1 MGFYRSIV
9 RPIFF
14 LLPPETAHHVAM
26 AGVRFALWC
35 APLRWL
41 VNRCLRSPRRAIGLE
56 VEGLVFPNLVGVAA
70 GFDKEGLLA
79 DGARHLGFGFIE
91 IGTVP
96 PRPQPGNPK
105 PRLFR
110 LPKDRALINRMGF
123 NSIGAEAV
131 AGNLAMRPK
140 NRIPVGGSIGKN
152 TNTPNEG
159 AVADYCQSLKIL
171 YPLVDFFVVNV
182 SCPNVHS
189 LTELQRDE
197 SLLPLVRGVRE
208 ENERQGGRKPIFLKL
223 APHAEEVSL
232 RATVRLA
239 LQEGITGFVAIN
251 TSPRREGLATAK
263 SHLDAIGNGG
273 LSGRPIFEEAL
284 RTVRIIRQEAGSHV
298 PIIGVGGVFTG
309 EDALKML
316 RAGASLVQVFT
327 GFIYQGPWMARGIN
341 RYLLKHIDEVPV
353 W

>member
-1 MGFYRSIV
+1 MGFYQSIV

-14 LLPPETAHHVAM
+14 LLPPETAHHVVM

-41 VNRCLRSPRRAIGLE
+41 VNRCLRSPKRAIGLE
-56 VEGLVFPNLVGVAA
+56 VEGVVFPNLVGVAA

-110 LPKDRALINRMGF
+110 LPKDGALINRMGF
-123 NSIGAEAV
+123 NSIGVEAV

-223 APHAEEVSL
+223 APHAEEDSL

-251 TSPRREGLATAK
+251 TSPGREGLATAK

-273 LSGRPIFEEAL
+273 LSGSPIFEEAL
-284 RTVRIIRQEAGSHV
+284 RTVRIIRQEAGPHV

-316 RAGASLVQVFT
+316 QAGASLVQGFT
-327 GFIYQGPWMARGIN
+327 GFRYQGPWMARGIN
-341 RYLLKHIDEVPV
+341 RYLLKHIDEGPV

>member
-14 LLPPETAHHVAM
+14 LLPPETAHHVVM

-123 NSIGAEAV
+123 NSIGVEAV
-131 AGNLAMRPK
+131 AGNLAVRPK

-197 SLLPLVRGVRE
+197 SLLPLVRGVKE

-223 APHAEEVSL
+223 APHAQEDSL

-239 LQEGITGFVAIN
+239 LQEGITGFVSIN
-251 TSPRREGLATAK
+251 TSPRREGLATEK
-263 SHLDAIGNGG
+263 PRVEAIGNGG

-316 RAGASLVQVFT
+316 QAGASLVQVFT

-341 RYLLKHIDEVPV
+341 RYLLKHIGEVPV

>member
-1 MGFYRSIV
+1 
-9 RPIFF
+9 
-14 LLPPETAHHVAM
+14 
-26 AGVRFALWC
+26 
-35 APLRWL
+35 
-41 VNRCLRSPRRAIGLE
+41 
-56 VEGLVFPNLVGVAA
+56 
-70 GFDKEGLLA
+70 
-79 DGARHLGFGFIE
+79 
-91 IGTVP
+91 
-96 PRPQPGNPK
+96 
-105 PRLFR
+105 
-110 LPKDRALINRMGF
+110 MGF
-123 NSIGAEAV
+123 NSIGVEAV

-223 APHAEEVSL
+223 APHAEEDSL

-251 TSPRREGLATAK
+251 TSPGREGLATAK

-273 LSGRPIFEEAL
+273 LSGSPIFEEAL
-284 RTVRIIRQEAGSHV
+284 RTVRIIRQEAGPHV

-316 RAGASLVQVFT
+316 QAGASLVQVFT

-341 RYLLKHIDEVPV
+341 RYQLKHIDEVPV

>member
-14 LLPPETAHHVAM
+14 LLPPETAHHVVM

-110 LPKDRALINRMGF
+110 LPKDGALINRMGF
-123 NSIGAEAV
+123 NSIGVEAV

-171 YPLVDFFVVNV
+171 YPLADFFVVNV

-197 SLLPLVRGVRE
+197 SLLPLIRGVRE

-223 APHAEEVSL
+223 APHAEEDSL

-239 LQEGITGFVAIN
+239 LQEGITGCVAIN
-251 TSPRREGLATAK
+251 TSPRREGLATEK
-263 SHLDAIGNGG
+263 PRVEAIGNGG

-316 RAGASLVQVFT
+316 QAGASLVQVFT
-327 GFIYQGPWMARGIN
+327 GFIYQGPRMARGIN
-341 RYLLKHIDEVPV
+341 RYLLRHMGEVPV